1 LRARS
6 SRGVGAWLGLTG
18 GVGVGV
24 EDLVA
29 LERCAAMSLG
39 ARFVVGV
46 ALLIALVTLSARAGA
61 HTLGLSRSE
70 WRVESATLA
79 VRIELARADALA
91 LAPSADVDA
100 DGALAASE
108 LAAEGVARRAVGERL
123 RIEAAGVACV
133 LESATLALQEE
144 DGVLF
149 DARYRCGEGA
159 RTAELGALFAVL
171 PAGHRQAAFVHVGE
185 AAPREAL
192 LHAGAS
198 GLALGSAEGRAEP
211 TSRLDVARD
220 YVVLGVEHIWF
231 GIDHVVFLL
240 GLVLIGGR
248 LRDVVAMATAFT
260 IAHSI
265 TLALAVLELVVPS
278 GAIIEPLIA
287 LSVAY
292 VGVENLRGTEPE
304 KRWRITAAFGLVHG
318 FGFAGALAE
327 VGLPQESVPL
337 ALLSFNVGVELGQ
350 LAILAAVV
358 PLLARLHARRWFRE
372 RAVPILS
379 GAIVLVGVGWF
390 VERVFF

>member
-1 LRARS
+1 MTLR
-6 SRGVGAWLGLTG
+6 
-18 GVGVGV
+18 
-24 EDLVA
+24 
-29 LERCAAMSLG
+29 
-39 ARFVVGV
+39 ARFVV
-46 ALLIALVTLSARAGA
+46 AFATLMALVTLSARAEA

-70 WRVESATLA
+70 WRFEGASLG

-91 LAPSADVDA
+91 LAPAADTDA
-100 DGALAASE
+100 DGLLSASE

-123 RIEAAGVACV
+123 RIEGPGGACV
-133 LESATLALQEE
+133 LESATLAPEEE

-149 DARYRCGEGA
+149 DARYACGQGE
-159 RTAELGALFAVL
+159 RTAELGAFFAAL
-171 PAGHRQAAFVHVGE
+171 PAGHRQAAFVHAPGG
-185 AAPREAL
+185 APREAL

-198 GLALGSAEGRAEP
+198 TLALGSAEVRAAP
-211 TSRLDVARD
+211 ASRIEVARD

-260 IAHSI
+260 VAHSI

-278 GAIIEPLIA
+278 GALIEPLIA

-292 VGVENLRGTEPE
+292 VGVENLRGTEP
-304 KRWRITAAFGLVHG
+304 KTRWRITAAFGLVHG

-350 LAILAAVV
+350 LAILAVVV
-358 PLLARLHARRWFRE
+358 PLLARLHAKRWFRE
-372 RAVPILS
+372 RAVPVLS
-379 GAIVLVGVGWF
+379 GAIVFVGLGWF

>member
-1 LRARS
+1 MKLY
-6 SRGVGAWLGLTG
+6 
-18 GVGVGV
+18 
-24 EDLVA
+24 
-29 LERCAAMSLG
+29 
-39 ARFVVGV
+39 ARFVVALA
-46 ALLIALVTLSARAGA
+46 ALLVLVTLSAGAGA

-70 WRVESATLA
+70 WRLESASLA

-91 LAPSADVDA
+91 LASSADVDA
-100 DGALAASE
+100 DGVLSASE

-123 RIEAAGVACV
+123 RIGAAGTPCL
-133 LESATLALQEE
+133 LESATLALEEE

-149 DARYRCGEGA
+149 DARYACGEGA
-159 RTAELGALFAVL
+159 RTAELGAFFAAL
-171 PAGHRQAAFVHVGE
+171 GAGHRQAAFVHEGE
-185 AAPREAL
+185 GAPREAL
-192 LHAGAS
+192 LHAGATE
-198 GLALGSAEGRAEP
+198 LELGGGEARAEP
-211 TSRLDVARD
+211 VSRLGVARD
-220 YVVLGVEHIWF
+220 YLVLGVEHIWF
-231 GIDHVVFLL
+231 GVDHVVFLL

-278 GAIIEPLIA
+278 GALIEPLIA

-292 VGVENLRGTEPE
+292 VGVENLRGTDPTT
-304 KRWRITAAFGLVHG
+304 RWRITAAFGLVHG

-350 LAILAAVV
+350 LAILLVVV
-358 PLLARLHARRWFRE
+358 PLLARLHAQPWFRE

-379 GAIVLVGVGWF
+379 AAIVLVGLGWF